1 MHSLD
6 LHSGHNGFNPPG
18 ISALGE
24 VRYAFDQRFAHVETA
39 FSSQLSVF
47 SSQLSADGSSDVVG
61 SHPFRI
67 NREKDGARLHRE
79 PAHGDVSKVLN
90 LRTEPPS
97 SIPRLKAD
105 SR

>member
-6 LHSGHNGFNPPG
+6 RHSGHNGFNPPG

-39 FSSQLSVF
+39 F

-105 SR
+105 SRK